1 MCFIFSRNNRWV
13 IFFGRKWYFLQPP
26 AFWSGDICHFQNTF
40 EIMYQSDH
48 RCIPTNSTI
57 TSLLIIILYLQNG
70 DETDKRAVFIVNDLI
85 LDTCEQI
92 IHDIIS
98 NSNFKNCVVITS
110 VSQSLHQHLTST
122 ASDVPQSTEPGE
134 GNDFFKEV
142 EAKLVAW
149 MNQEVC

>member
-1 MCFIFSRNNRWV
+1 M
-13 IFFGRKWYFLQPP
+13 G
-26 AFWSGDICHFQNTF
+26 ICHFQNTF

-57 TSLLIIILYLQNG
+57 ISLPIIILYLQNG

-122 ASDVPQSTEPGE
+122 ATDVPQSTEPGE